1 MLDEL
6 VAELRK
12 HDRAEIAFKSG
23 VSIGTINALMCG
35 ANKNP
40 QLSTV
45 EALQKFLEEKQN
57 ELSGKGC

>member
-23 VSIGTINALMCG
+23 VSISTINGLMCG

-40 QLSTV
+40 KLDTI

-57 ELSGKGC
+57 ELSGKGR